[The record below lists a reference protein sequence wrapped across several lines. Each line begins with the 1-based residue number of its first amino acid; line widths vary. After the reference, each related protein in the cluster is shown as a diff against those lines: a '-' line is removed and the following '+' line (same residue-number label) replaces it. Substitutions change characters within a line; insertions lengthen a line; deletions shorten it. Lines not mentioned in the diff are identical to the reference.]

1 MDNPFK
7 KRATE
12 YFEDPAAFLSLVS
25 PEPVR
30 SFFSK
35 DYEQLFDRSVI
46 VAGSPGSGKTTI
58 AQLIEFD
65 SLLAL
70 SAVATNGE
78 SRALASELANFKILN
93 DLVPTVLAF
102 RLPAGSTLR
111 DIWELPYSEQV
122 KSAILRSFI
131 QARAVLGWLRKLE
144 KAKVPPHDIHVITR
158 DHLDTLR
165 NMIRADD
172 IGEFKAFA
180 REVETKIFKVVT
192 ALVPP
197 PEADLVAAGLDSTYQ
212 AFDAIEAFVVDTIPG
227 ISLSSVRLRP
237 LFILDDAHELH
248 PSQFA
253 DVEAWLRKRELKVAR
268 WIMTRID
275 AIRPEDLR
283 SALTATE
290 QDPAAGTTAGRDRVI
305 KLMQK
310 DRRDRGAFRKVARD
324 IAKRY
329 IEQMPALRRH
339 VSKLEEC
346 LDARHISISAANLK
360 TLSAQ
365 VATLRDSSGL
375 PEHII
380 RALESSIPK
389 GLPTDQHLGVLR
401 ILLNR
406 EIRKTPQ
413 ADLFGVGEGESV
425 ELIVEEDDILEE
437 EKGDGEQAKV
447 KRRGAALLA
456 GASLQLHHEFDR
468 PYYYSFEML
477 ADSSSENIEQFIHLA
492 GALVDV
498 VETKLLRGQKPLL
511 LDAKL
516 QHQILVGRARETIKR
531 WDFPHSQAVR
541 RIVDFISMKCLEKT
555 RQPNAPLSD
564 GANAFGIPQAEMD
577 RLHKEGGSLIR
588 ILHFALAYNAISV
601 REGYECKKRTWC
613 LFILGGLPTLA
624 SGLTLNMGGFC
635 EGRLSDLISCVD
647 QDG

>member
-30 SFFSK
+30 TFFQR

-58 AQLIEFD
+58 AQLLELD
-65 SLLAL
+65 TLLTL
-70 SAVATNGE
+70 STIANNGE
-78 SRALASELANFKILN
+78 NRALASELTDFKILR

-131 QARAVLGWLRKLE
+131 QARTVLGWLRKLE
-144 KAKVPPHDIHVITR
+144 KANIEFSDIHIITR
-158 DHLDTLR
+158 DHLDTVRSL
-165 NMIRADD
+165 IRADD
-172 IGEFKAFA
+172 INEFKAFA

-197 PEADLVAAGLDSTYQ
+197 PEEELIKAGLDTTYQ
-212 AFDAIEAFVVDTIPG
+212 AFDAIEAFVVDNIPG
-227 ISLSSVRLRP
+227 VTSTGARLKP
-237 LFILDDAHELH
+237 LLILDDAHELH

-268 WIMTRID
+268 WIMSRID

-283 SALTATE
+283 SALSATE
-290 QDPAAGTTAGRDRVI
+290 QDMSAGTTLGRDRVI

-310 DRRDRGAFRKVARD
+310 EKKDRAGFRKISRD

-329 IEQMPALRRH
+329 IEHMPALRRH

-346 LDARHISISAANLK
+346 LDARHSSITPTNLK
-360 TLSAQ
+360 SLAAQ
-365 VATLRDSSGL
+365 VMTLKEKSGL
-375 PEHII
+375 PEHTV
-380 RALESSIPK
+380 RSLEASIPK
-389 GLPTDQHLGVLR
+389 GLPSDQHLGVVR

-406 EIRKTPQ
+406 EMKKTPQ
-413 ADLFGVGEGESV
+413 TDMFSVDDEESAELLLDEETNDEPV
-425 ELIVEEDDILEE
+425 ED
-437 EKGDGEQAKV
+437 DGEQPPV
-447 KRRGAALLA
+447 KKRAASLLA
-456 GASLQLHHEFDR
+456 GASIQLSHEFER
-468 PYYYSFEML
+468 PFYYSFDTL
-477 ADSSSENIEQFIHLA
+477 ADASSDNIEQFIHLA
-492 GALVDV
+492 GALVEV
-498 VETKLLRGQKPLL
+498 VETKLLRGQKTL

-516 QHQILVGRARETIKR
+516 QHQILTSRARETIGM
-531 WDFPHSQAVR
+531 WDFPHSISVR
-541 RIVDFISMKCLEKT
+541 KVVEFIAKKCVDKT
-555 RQPNAPLSD
+555 LMPNAPLSD
-564 GANAFGIPQAEMD
+564 GANAFGVPQVEMD
-577 RLHKEGGSLIR
+577 RLHKEGGPLVR
-588 ILHFALAYNAISV
+588 ILHFALAYNALSL
-601 REGYECKKRTWC
+601 REGYVCKKRVWC
-613 LFILGGLPTLA
+613 LFTLGGLPILA
-624 SGLTLNMGGFC
+624 NGLTLGMGGFC
-635 EGRLSDLISCVD
+635 EGHLSDLTECLE